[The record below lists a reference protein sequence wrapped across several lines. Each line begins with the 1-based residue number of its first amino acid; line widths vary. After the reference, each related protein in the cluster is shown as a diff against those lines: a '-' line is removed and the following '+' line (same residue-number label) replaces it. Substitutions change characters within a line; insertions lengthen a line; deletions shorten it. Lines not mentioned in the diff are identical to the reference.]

1 MRRLEKKGDIEK
13 HTNYKNLI
21 TQYYNKDPLLSD
33 SSAHLAKEFPEIEIL
48 ETLNTFEKKLDA
60 LIKTYIES

>member
-21 TQYYNKDPLLSD
+21 TQFYNKDPLLSD
-33 SSAHLAKEFPEIEIL
+33 TNNELKRDFPEI
-48 ETLNTFEKKLDA
+48 
-60 LIKTYIES
+60 